1 MKNDERM
8 NKNNRQRMPVLRK
21 NVVSLQAGLQKKC
34 IKGTNK
40 ESITMLITPIH
51 PKLIKISP
59 NKLNAINESRKILSK
74 EKTCD
79 KTTIK
84 NEENKTNEQKGEI
97 DFETKIKINF
107 GENKC

>member
-1 MKNDERM
+1 
-8 NKNNRQRMPVLRK
+8 
-21 NVVSLQAGLQKKC
+21 
-34 IKGTNK
+34 
-40 ESITMLITPIH
+40 MLITPIH

-59 NKLNAINESRKILSK
+59 NKLNAINDSRKILSK

-79 KTTIK
+79 KTTTK
-84 NEENKTNEQKGEI
+84 NEENKANEQKGEI